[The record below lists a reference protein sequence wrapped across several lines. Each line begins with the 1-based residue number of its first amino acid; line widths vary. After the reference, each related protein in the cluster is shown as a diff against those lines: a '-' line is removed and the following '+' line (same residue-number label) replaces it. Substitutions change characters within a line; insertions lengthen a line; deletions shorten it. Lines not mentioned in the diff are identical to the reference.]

1 MIIQYSWLFNI
12 MSLADDVKLSIVATA
27 CTLVL
32 VIVPECIIHI
42 QLDFA
47 SKYSPIW
54 IFMFY
59 LFLKDEEKNTLPW
72 YFLMIYATAGILI
85 LEAVN
90 SFNST
95 M

>member
-1 MIIQYSWLFNI
+1 
-12 MSLADDVKLSIVATA
+12 MSLADGVKLSLVAVG

-32 VIVPECIIHI
+32 VIVPENIIHI

-54 IFMFY
+54 IFIFY
-59 LFLKDEEKNTLPW
+59 LFLKDEERNNILPW
-72 YFLMIYATAGILI
+72 YFLMIYTTAGILI

>member
-1 MIIQYSWLFNI
+1 
-12 MSLADDVKLSIVATA
+12 MSLADGVILSLVAAA

-32 VIVPECIIHI
+32 VIIPENIAHN
-42 QLDFA
+42 QLDSA

-54 IFMFY
+54 IFIFY
-59 LFLKDEEKNTLPW
+59 LFLKDETKNNILPW
-72 YFLMIYATAGILI
+72 YFLMIYTTVGILI
-85 LEAVN
+85 LEAVS

>member
-1 MIIQYSWLFNI
+1 
-12 MSLADDVKLSIVATA
+12 MSLVDDVKLSTMAAA

-32 VIVPECIIHI
+32 IIVPENIIHS

-54 IFMFY
+54 IFIFY
-59 LFLKDEEKNTLPW
+59 LFLKNETKNNILPW

-90 SFNST
+90 PFNST
-95 M
+95 T

>member
-1 MIIQYSWLFNI
+1 
-12 MSLADDVKLSIVATA
+12 MSLADDVKLSLVAAA

-32 VIVPECIIHI
+32 VIVPESVIHI

-59 LFLKDEEKNTLPW
+59 LFLKDETKNNILPW
-72 YFLMIYATAGILI
+72 YFLMIYTTAGILI
-85 LEAVN
+85 IEAVT

-95 M
+95 V